1 MLQRP
6 PDEGDLM
13 PSFAER
19 LAALAKNP
27 KARAALE
34 KAREQAAKP
43 ENKARIE
50 KVRARFGGRGP
61 GAKS

>member
-1 MLQRP
+1 MSALT
-6 PDEGDLM
+6 D
-13 PSFAER
+13 R

-27 KARAALE
+27 KVRTALE

-50 KVRARFGGRGP
+50 QVRARLGRRGP

>member
-1 MLQRP
+1 VSALT
-6 PDEGDLM
+6 D
-13 PSFAER
+13 R
-19 LAALAKNP
+19 LAALAKSP

-50 KVRARFGGRGP
+50 KVRARLGRHGP

>member
-1 MLQRP
+1 
-6 PDEGDLM
+6 M
-13 PSFAER
+13 PTFAER

-34 KAREQAAKP
+34 KARQQAAKP

-50 KVRARFGGRGP
+50 HLRARW
-61 GAKS
+61 AKSRPGGKN